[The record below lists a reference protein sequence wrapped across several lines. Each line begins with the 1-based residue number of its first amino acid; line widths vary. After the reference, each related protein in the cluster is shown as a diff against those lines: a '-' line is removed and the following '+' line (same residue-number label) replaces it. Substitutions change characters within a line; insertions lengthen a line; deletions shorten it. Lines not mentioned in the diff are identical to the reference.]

1 MKSIPP
7 DIAARFD
14 FALNKFGLAR
24 ASHYHYKK
32 WLRYYLDFCFKYNHD
47 PTIRESVLPFIQK
60 LKAKRQ
66 SRHQLAQATK
76 AIELYLEIDGHLE
89 EHDKQLLLNTK
100 TFDVSI
106 KKTEVKEANADWRP
120 VYNGLESEIKLRHY
134 SPRTLEAYRTW
145 ARHLQGF
152 TKSKDPSLLSSHDVK
167 DFLTHLAVKRK
178 VSASSQNQ
186 ASLNRPM

>member
-1 MKSIPP
+1 M
-7 DIAARFD
+7 
-14 FALNKFGLAR
+14 
-24 ASHYHYKK
+24 
-32 WLRYYLDFCFKYNHD
+32 DFCFKYNHD

-89 EHDKQLLLNTK
+89 EHDKQPLLNTK

-152 TKSKDPSLLSSHDVK
+152 TKSKDPSLLSSQDVK

-186 ASLNRPM
+186 AFNALLFLYRHVIKKDFGEIKEIPRPKRKPGRKRKRRKARR